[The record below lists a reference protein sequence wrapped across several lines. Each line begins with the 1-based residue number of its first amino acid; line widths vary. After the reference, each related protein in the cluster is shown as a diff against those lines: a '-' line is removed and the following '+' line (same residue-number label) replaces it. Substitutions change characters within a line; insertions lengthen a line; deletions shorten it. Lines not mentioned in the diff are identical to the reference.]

1 MAELQG
7 CFQRGR
13 TTYLITTLA
22 RVPAGTEGAVSAEG
36 TAAGVV
42 GSLALAGYAVA
53 PCRRLL
59 QKLLREV
66 DDDFWGSLRNVAGL
80 N

>member
-7 CFQRGR
+7 CSQRGR

-42 GSLALAGYAVA
+42 GSFALAGYAVA

-59 QKLLREV
+59 QKLRGV
-66 DDDFWGSLRNVAGL
+66 DGDFWGSLRNVAGL